1 MAVRYST
8 TTDFPRLTRERVAE
22 DEGRISG
29 SEEQN
34 LGPFRGFAFAILL
47 EAALALLGGV
57 GWQLWRMI
65 R

>member
-1 MAVRYST
+1 MTVRYST
-8 TTDFPRLTRERVAE
+8 TTDFPRLTRVRAAE
-22 DEGRISG
+22 DEGRISD

-34 LGPFRGFAFAILL
+34 LGPIRGFAFAILI